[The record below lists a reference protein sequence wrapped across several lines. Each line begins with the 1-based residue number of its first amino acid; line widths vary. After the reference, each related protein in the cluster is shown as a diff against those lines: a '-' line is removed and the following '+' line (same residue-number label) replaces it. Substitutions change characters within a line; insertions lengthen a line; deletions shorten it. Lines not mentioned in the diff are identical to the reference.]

1 MDNRHFTN
9 YTIDATDIWEY
20 ECNCYLWI
28 FRVYKSTY
36 SAVKKATK
44 VNWLNEGVF
53 CCFTRVQDYLFYFTT
68 SFYSSDLV

>member
-1 MDNRHFTN
+1 MKKI
-9 YTIDATDIWEY
+9 YTLTVFGLLLVNLIFAQTQMPNASFETWNSGEPIG
-20 ECNCYLWI
+20 WI

-53 CCFTRVQDYLFYFTT
+53 CCFTRV
-68 SFYSSDLV
+68 